1 MGYYIIIRGPLG
13 CGKTTTAK
21 ALSAR
26 LSAEYLSV
34 DEVINEYKLDSDKED
49 GFISQASF
57 KKANDH
63 LAEKAKE
70 FLDKKIPVII
80 DGNFYWKSQ
89 IEDLASKLV
98 YPYAIFTL
106 DAPLPVCVNRDSKRE
121 NPLGADAVKVVYE
134 KTASVEAGK
143 KIDVT
148 RETEAIITEI
158 IDVLIMKN
166 R

>member
-13 CGKTTTAK
+13 CGKTTIAK
-21 ALSAR
+21 ALAAR

-34 DEVINEYKLDSDKED
+34 DDVIDEYKLDDDTED

-57 KKANDH
+57 KKANNH

-89 IEDLASKLV
+89 IEDLASRLV
-98 YPYAIFTL
+98 YPHAIFTL
-106 DAPLPVCVNRDSKRE
+106 NAPIEVCIERDSKRE
-121 NPLGADAVKVVYE
+121 NPLGADAVKVVYD

-143 KIDVT
+143 KIAVT
-148 RETEAIITEI
+148 RETEEVITEI
-158 IDVLIMKN
+158 IDVLLMKS
-166 R
+166 